1 MRYLSRR
8 LSVDAQLQRLGRGS
22 MPISPVLGRQG
33 TRVAQQPDGALEAGE
48 LGALGSG
55 AAERSS
61 SDARGARVEHGAQV
75 RLRGRREAQHL
86 EAVGVRV
93 VAAEQQRDR
102 EREQARLRLE
112 EEAKKNPGQR
122 LVPEFGSEKDFPLQ
136 QALNQLKG
144 KPVMVSKT
152 LTERAEEKKDN

>member
-1 MRYLSRR
+1 
-8 LSVDAQLQRLGRGS
+8 

-33 TRVAQQPDGALEAGE
+33 ARVAQQPDGALEAGE

-61 SDARGARVEHGAQV
+61 NDARGARVEHGAQL

-93 VAAEQQRDR
+93 VAAEQQRGLLD
-102 EREQARLRLE
+102 EESAQEQRGRLMLRQQPRAPFLQVQ
-112 EEAKKNPGQR
+112 GQS
-122 LVPEFGSEKDFPLQ
+122 GQ
-136 QALNQLKG
+136 QAELVVPMRCAVL
-144 KPVMVSKT
+144 P
-152 LTERAEEKKDN
+152 LDDACDIYARTEQNVP

>member
-1 MRYLSRR
+1 
-8 LSVDAQLQRLGRGS
+8 

-33 TRVAQQPDGALEAGE
+33 TRIAQQPDGALEAGE
-48 LGALGSG
+48 LGALGVLGSG

-93 VAAEQQRDR
+93 VAAEQQRGLLDEQPAQ
-102 EREQARLRLE
+102 ERRGGLVLR
-112 EEAKKNPGQR
+112 
-122 LVPEFGSEKDFPLQ
+122 
-136 QALNQLKG
+136 
-144 KPVMVSKT
+144 
-152 LTERAEEKKDN
+152 